1 MTTIK
6 SIYTKNYSLEL
17 LETFNGYVI
26 LWSKSQE
33 NRLSER
39 IRDYN
44 VASHLFD
51 LKLQELQG
59 H

>member
-39 IRDYN
+39 ILDYN
-44 VASHLFD
+44 AASHLFD